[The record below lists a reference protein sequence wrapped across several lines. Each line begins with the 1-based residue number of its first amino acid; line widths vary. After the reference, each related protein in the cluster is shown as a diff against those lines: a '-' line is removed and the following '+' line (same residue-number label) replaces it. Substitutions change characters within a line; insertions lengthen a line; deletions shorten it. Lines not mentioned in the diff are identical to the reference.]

1 MASWFETRGVAA
13 LLLRDASL
21 RDAPQSLTENAA
33 SIFNALEQL
42 EKDSLFR
49 HGRACPGHPRLSRC
63 WPVKTWMPG
72 TSPGMTSFAKGA
84 DFYWPHFQSGSQD
97 EV

>member
-49 HGRACPGHPRLSRC
+49 HGRA
-63 WPVKTWMPG
+63 
-72 TSPGMTSFAKGA
+72 
-84 DFYWPHFQSGSQD
+84 
-97 EV
+97 